1 MWKEGLRLA
10 AIADDLTGS
19 CDTAVQFSRYG
30 LKTLVSHLPALA
42 AENSTPIMVL
52 NTDSRKRRAVA
63 AMHDVSEATR
73 ELLAS
78 GRRVF
83 YKKIDSTLKGN
94 WVAEVVCVSKVAH
107 PSMVFIA
114 PAFPEW
120 GRTTVDGVQ
129 LLDGTPVYESGLAR
143 RKTQWN
149 SRGSPGS
156 DLVALLQQ
164 QLGKRVHLI
173 NGSISHKGPQRI
185 EQAIEMSRSR
195 GARFI
200 VFDAISDNDLINIC
214 LGGCRLEDEVLWVG
228 SAGLARFLPLG
239 WGLQVDTQPSLTAR
253 TGKAALLING
263 SLHPINSPQLEFLAG
278 NRSIHWLT
286 LVDEDQAALHE
297 TQLKLESA
305 MVALKSGVD
314 VAISLRP
321 DRGIQS
327 LAQLQRMHVVLQWC
341 ASELIRQNLVGGTV
355 IVGGETAVKIYRDV
369 HANGIH
375 VEGEVHPGVPIGF
388 WVGGLLDRQPVI
400 TKAGGFGYQDTLL
413 RAVEFLHNGR
423 IVGKGS

>member
-1 MWKEGLRLA
+1 MWKEGMRLA

-30 LKTLVSHLPALA
+30 LKSLVSHLPAVV
-42 AENSTPIMVL
+42 AESSTPIFVL
-52 NTDSRKRRAVA
+52 NTDSRKQRAAA
-63 AMHDVSEATR
+63 AMQVVCESAR

-78 GRRVF
+78 GRSVF

-94 WVAEVVCVSKVAH
+94 WVAEVVGVFKIAH
-107 PSMVFIA
+107 PSLVFVA

-129 LLDGTPVYESGLAR
+129 LLNGTPVSETGLAR

-149 SRGSPGS
+149 PKLSPGS
-156 DLVALLQQ
+156 DLVALLQE

-173 NGSISHKGPQRI
+173 NGSISHKAPQRI
-185 EQAIEMSRSR
+185 EQAIEMVRSR

-200 VFDAISDNDLINIC
+200 VFDATSDNDLRNIC

-239 WGLQVDTQPSLTAR
+239 WGLQLVSQPTLAAR
-253 TGKAALLING
+253 SGKAALLING
-263 SLHPINSPQLEFLAG
+263 SLHPANGLQLEFLAG
-278 NRSIHWLT
+278 NRSIHFLT
-286 LVDEDQAALHE
+286 LVDGDQAALAR
-297 TQLKLESA
+297 TQLKLDRA
-305 MVALKSGVD
+305 MDALESGVD

-321 DRGIQS
+321 NRGIQS

-341 ASELIRQNLVGGTV
+341 SSELIRRNLVGGTV
-355 IVGGETAVKIYRDV
+355 IVGGETAVKIYREV
-369 HANGIH
+369 GANGIH

-388 WVGGLLDRQPVI
+388 WAGGLLDRQPVI
-400 TKAGGFGYQDTLL
+400 TKAGGFGHQDTLL
-413 RAVEFLHNGR
+413 RAVEFLRNGK
-423 IVGKGS
+423 IAGK